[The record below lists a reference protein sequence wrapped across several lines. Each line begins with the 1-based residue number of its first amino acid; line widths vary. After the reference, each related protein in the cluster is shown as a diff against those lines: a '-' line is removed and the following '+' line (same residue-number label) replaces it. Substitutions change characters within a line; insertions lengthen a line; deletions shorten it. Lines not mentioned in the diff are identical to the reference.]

1 MEETL
6 DTLSTGGI
14 QILQPRTGYRY
25 SLDAL
30 ILPFFMK
37 VSRRQRLIELGA
49 GTGVISMIVAKR
61 CDDCS
66 LVSLELQERL
76 YGLLVR
82 NLALNRLAGRVDG
95 VLGDIRQVREH
106 FGEASFHQVFTNPPF
121 RKAASGRINP
131 NREKAI
137 ARHEIA
143 LSLDD
148 LVDASSYLLKK
159 EGRFCLI
166 YLAERLVDLIQK
178 LRRRN
183 LEPKRM
189 QTIHSFPDAPAGLIL
204 MEAVKGVR
212 PGLTLESPFVIY
224 QDRDKTY
231 SPAMQA
237 IYAFRG
243 EDALGEK
250 NGG

>member
-14 QILQPRTGYRY
+14 QILQPRRGYRY

-30 ILPFFMK
+30 ILPFFMTIK
-37 VSRRQRLIELGA
+37 GRERLMELGA
-49 GTGVISMIVAKR
+49 GTGVISMIVARR
-61 CDDCS
+61 CRDCS

-76 YGLLVR
+76 YGLMVR
-82 NLALNRLAGRVDG
+82 NLALNRLAGRVDA

-106 FGEASFHQVFTNPPF
+106 FGEASFHQVFANPPF

-137 ARHEIA
+137 ARHEVA

-148 LVDASSYLLKK
+148 LVDASAYLLRQ
-159 EGRFCLI
+159 EGRFSLI

-189 QTIHSFPDAPAGLIL
+189 QTIHSFPDASPGLIL

-212 PGLTLESPFVIY
+212 PGLTLEPPFVIY
-224 QDRDKTY
+224 RDRDKNY

-237 IYAFRG
+237 IYAFQG
-243 EDALGEK
+243 D
-250 NGG
+250 GGSD

>member
-37 VSRRQRLIELGA
+37 VKGGERLIELGA
-49 GTGVISMIVAKR
+49 GTGVISMIVAKS
-61 CDDCS
+61 CADCS

-82 NLALNRLAGRVDG
+82 NLDLNRLAGRVDG
-95 VLGDIRQVREH
+95 VLGDIRQVPRL
-106 FGEASFHQVFTNPPF
+106 FDKASFNQVFTNPPF

-148 LVDASSYLLKK
+148 LIDASAYLLKQ
-159 EGRFCLI
+159 EGKFCLI
-166 YLAERLVDLIQK
+166 YLAERLVDLVQK
-178 LRRRN
+178 LRRKN

-189 QTIHSFPDAPAGLIL
+189 QTIQSFPDTPPGLIL

-237 IYAFRG
+237 IYAFQG
-243 EDALGEK
+243 EETPG
-250 NGG
+250 

>member
-14 QILQPRTGYRY
+14 QILQPRNGYRY

-30 ILPFFMK
+30 ILPFFLK
-37 VSRRQRLIELGA
+37 VKGGERLMELGG
-49 GTGVISMIVAKR
+49 GTGVISIIVARR
-61 CDDCS
+61 CGDCS

-76 YGLLVR
+76 YGLMVR
-82 NLALNRLAGRVDG
+82 NLALNRLTDRVDG
-95 VLGDIRQVREH
+95 VRGDIRQVRKH
-106 FGEASFHQVFTNPPF
+106 FDEASFHQVFTNPPF
-121 RKAASGRINP
+121 RKARSGRINP
-131 NREKAI
+131 DREKAI

-143 LSLDD
+143 LSLEE
-148 LVDASSYLLKK
+148 LVDAAAYLLKP

-178 LRRRN
+178 LRHRN

-189 QTIHSFPDAPAGLIL
+189 QTIHSFPDAPAGLML

-212 PGLTLESPFVIY
+212 PGLTLEPPFVIY

-231 SPAMQA
+231 SPAMEA
-237 IYAFRG
+237 IYAFQGEGARG
-243 EDALGEK
+243 EKKGD
-250 NGG
+250 